1 MKRKTMMQSK
11 TMWFSFALVVFGA
24 LFDNFSYLQSVID
37 QRYYGIILVSIG
49 LIVAVLRFITTGPV
63 R

>member
-1 MKRKTMMQSK
+1 MKPMHKSK
-11 TMWFSFALVVFGA
+11 TMWFSLMLVIFGA

-37 QRYYGIILVSIG
+37 AKYYGVLLVAIG
-49 LIVAVLRFITTGPV
+49 VVVAILRFITTGPV